1 MGTDLIDDSLKL
13 LPPVIDPL
21 VTPRWVT
28 ERYEGMEQD
37 ISDWYQSFF
46 FWRKWNGKEDTLDQV
61 ILIARANAEAKL
73 TGLMQTG
80 YLKGASD
87 RSAMLQMHN
96 ANKTGWFRMINEME
110 DVYELYE
117 QVLAED
123 IENENT
129 GRRYDHEFILKT
141 LLPTME
147 KMLPIEKIIC
157 SVQNK
162 TKLENSV
169 STIRELLRIASDDEN
184 PESKG
189 AEKMVMEVLEDIASP
204 DVTAVQFRE
213 NNKVRLGKSTSAI
226 PVVPGGIYLIPG
238 CELIVI
244 ESDRAHTKAIQIA
257 LRGIVEDLSIK
268 DATVLIKD
276 LSQRLLPKSGG
287 YGSVEVTADIPAI
300 LSKGQL

>member
-1 MGTDLIDDSLKL
+1 MTDLIDDSLKN
-13 LPPVIDPL
+13 LPPKVDENT
-21 VTPRWVT
+21 TPRWVT

-46 FWRKWNGKEDTLDQV
+46 FWRKWNGREDTLNQV

-80 YLKGASD
+80 YLRGASD
-87 RSAMLQMHN
+87 RSAMLQIHQ
-96 ANKTGWFRMINEME
+96 ANKSGWFRMINEME

-117 QVLAED
+117 LALEEDNAKEQVP
-123 IENENT
+123 
-129 GRRYDHEFILKT
+129 GRKYDHEFILKT
-141 LLPTME
+141 MLPAME
-147 KMLPIEKIIC
+147 KLIPVEQIIC

-162 TKLENSV
+162 SKLEESV
-169 STIRELLRIASDDEN
+169 STMRELLKQETPAS
-184 PESKG
+184 
-189 AEKMVMEVLEDIASP
+189 EKMVMEVLEEIADP
-204 DVTAVQFRE
+204 NITVATFRQ
-213 NNKVRLGKSTSAI
+213 NNKVRMGKSTN
-226 PVVPGGIYLIPG
+226 VVAPIPGGIYLIPG

-287 YGSVEVTADIPAI
+287 YGSVESTIDVPNIPGVKI
-300 LSKGQL
+300 